1 MTVAHILAIKGRDVV
16 TAAPDSTVADIA
28 KVLASRGIGAAI
40 ITGAERQVLGIISER
55 DIVRAVASGGTL
67 ALSDIASRHMTTK
80 LVLGSDE
87 MTVTQAMAHMTAGR
101 FRHLPIVNN
110 GALAGLVSIGDIV
123 KHRLAQI
130 ESESNALRDYI
141 ATA

>member
-16 TAAPDSTVADIA
+16 TAAPDSTIADIA
-28 KVLASRGIGAAI
+28 KVLAARGIGAAI

-55 DIVRAVASGGTL
+55 DIVRAIAAGGAA
-67 ALSDIASRHMTTK
+67 ALGHDIGRYMTIKVT
-80 LVLGSDE
+80 LGSDD

-101 FRHLPIVNN
+101 FRHLPVVNN

-123 KHRLAQI
+123 KHRLAEI
-130 ESESNALRDYI
+130 ESESRAMRDYI